1 MIPPVPRLIV
11 GIDPEPLTLEQQRMR
26 DWRESTFANFGYEG
40 PILEALVTSPNA
52 DLSTARRLHAAGCS
66 LSTMLRI
73 LM

>member
-1 MIPPVPRLIV
+1 MIPPVPRLIQ
-11 GIDPEPLTLEQQRMR
+11 GIDTEPLTFEQQKTH
-26 DWRESTFANFGYEG
+26 DWRLTCFSSMGYEG